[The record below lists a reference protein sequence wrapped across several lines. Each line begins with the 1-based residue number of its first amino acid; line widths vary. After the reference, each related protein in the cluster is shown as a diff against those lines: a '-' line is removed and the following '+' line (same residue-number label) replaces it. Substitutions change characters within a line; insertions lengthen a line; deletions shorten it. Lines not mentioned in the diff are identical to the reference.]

1 MKVLPFKIPKTTEE
15 SFRLQE
21 DREHHFYDFLH
32 QHPEIQ
38 LTLILGSEGKVIA
51 GDYIG
56 TFKPGDIFLIGANLP
71 HVFRNDSKYYEP
83 SEQLN
88 AHSLSVFFEWQTFGE
103 KFLSMPEL
111 KNLHEFTNLSERGL
125 FINEP
130 VRNRIGQL
138 MKKLFITSDMDRLIV
153 LLKILNVLSNTKAG
167 HPLAS
172 SGIYNDFDE
181 IDGKKLAD
189 VYRFTMN
196 EFHRKIQLDEV
207 ATVAS
212 MTTNS
217 FCRYFKKRTRKSYI
231 DFLTEI
237 RIGQARKL
245 LQEKD
250 LSISQIC
257 YEVGFNNLSNFNRKF
272 REVCSITPTD
282 FRRVQEN
289 GAISLRGAQHYL
301 KVQTA
306 R

>member
-1 MKVLPFKIPKTTEE
+1 MKILPFKIPKTSQE

-21 DREHHFYDFLH
+21 DSVPHFYDYLH
-32 QHPEIQ
+32 QHPETQ
-38 LTLILGSEGKVIA
+38 LTLILSSEGKVIA

-56 TFKPGDIFLIGANLP
+56 TFKPGDVFLIGPNLP
-71 HVFRNDSKYYEP
+71 HVFRNDAKYYDE
-83 SEQLN
+83 SNETK
-88 AHSLSVFFEWQTFGE
+88 AHSVSVFFEWQSFGE

-111 KNLHEFTNLSERGL
+111 KGLQEFNKLCERGL
-125 FINEP
+125 YIKDP
-130 VRNRIGQL
+130 IRNRIAQL
-138 MKKLFITSDMDRLIV
+138 VKRLFRTNDMDRLIV
-153 LLKILNVLSNTKAG
+153 LLKILNILSSVKDYT
-167 HPLAS
+167 PLAS

-189 VYRFTMN
+189 VYRFTMSGY
-196 EFHRKIQLDEV
+196 HRKIQLDEV
-207 ATVAS
+207 AAVAN

-257 YEVGFNNLSNFNRKF
+257 FEVGFNNLSNFNRKF
-272 REVCSITPTD
+272 RELCAITPTE
-282 FRRVQEN
+282 FKKHQQVVSR
-289 GAISLRGAQHYL
+289 
-301 KVQTA
+301 
-306 R
+306 